1 MGVLLLVLGVGLSEW
16 MLTMLKT
23 REELLD
29 KAVLYLRIY
38 YLGMPAL
45 AIYNF
50 GNAVY
55 SAVGNTKKPLYYLGF
70 SGVLNIILNL
80 FFVIVCHM
88 DVAGVALAISFPSMY
103 LQH

>member
-16 MLTMLKT
+16 MLTALKT
-23 REELLD
+23 KEELLD

-55 SAVGNTKKPLYYLGF
+55 SAVGNTK
-70 SGVLNIILNL
+70 NRCIIW
-80 FFVIVCHM
+80 
-88 DVAGVALAISFPSMY
+88 DFPEC
-103 LQH
+103 